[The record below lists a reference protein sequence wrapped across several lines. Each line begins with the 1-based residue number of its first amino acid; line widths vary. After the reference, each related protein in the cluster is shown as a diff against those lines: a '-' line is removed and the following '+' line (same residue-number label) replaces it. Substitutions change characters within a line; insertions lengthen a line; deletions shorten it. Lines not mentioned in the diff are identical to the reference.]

1 MKKTDMKK
9 AQAASRVGFV
19 RGRSRNWYCDQ
30 YSFFGSCMLRTRL

>member
-1 MKKTDMKK
+1 MKK

-19 RGRSRNWYCDQ
+19 RGRSRYWNQ